1 MKISITRRGDI
12 WHSVIAAKSLY
23 SLACY
28 TLMVIDLD
36 LQQQEQE
43 QQQQQ
48 QQQLEEFET
57 ILTIEAKRTV
67 VSQNSCFMD
76 IFFKHRIYQII
87 DNDIYYTSDSFII
100 DSELLT
106 SKIGETVS
114 TALKADVETIKAI
127 YADYKKKRDR
137 LRNLLILLNP
147 FVSFWSWW
155 GRLLVLLSNAGCC
168 LGYLLLMVTVC
179 GTIYIIIVLDYVLFV
194 RLIFWYYIVL

>member
-1 MKISITRRGDI
+1 
-12 WHSVIAAKSLY
+12 
-23 SLACY
+23 
-28 TLMVIDLD
+28 MVIDFD

-43 QQQQQ
+43 QQQ

-67 VSQNSCFMD
+67 VSQNSCFLD

-87 DNDIYYTSDSFII
+87 DNDIYYTSNSFII
-100 DSELLT
+100 DYELLT
-106 SKIGETVS
+106 SKIGETAS

-147 FVSFWSWW
+147 FVSFSRWW
-155 GRLLVLLSNAGCC
+155 FHLTEVLLSNAGCC
-168 LGYLLLMVTVC
+168 QGCLLLMVTVC

-194 RLIFWYYIVL
+194 RLIF